1 MCIRDSGIP
10 REPGALQVYE
20 PTRQLV
26 EVDQIRQLGLLCL
39 RLEALSNGR
48 CFPGISRPANRQST
62 ADASTGAGA
71 PGRVLLPRE
80 ERNRVVEQALAR
92 NPELLLV
99 LSGRDEATDS
109 ELVLR
114 IAQLVTRV
122 QNSASSIALRHLL
135 THDDM
140 AYASRLLST
149 FHSLVEKDGISTLP
163 IRMPDE

>member
-1 MCIRDSGIP
+1 M
-10 REPGALQVYE
+10 
-20 PTRQLV
+20 
-26 EVDQIRQLGLLCL
+26 
-39 RLEALSNGR
+39 
-48 CFPGISRPANRQST
+48 
-62 ADASTGAGA
+62 
-71 PGRVLLPRE
+71 
-80 ERNRVVEQALAR
+80 VEQALAR

-114 IAQLVTRV
+114 VAQLVTRV